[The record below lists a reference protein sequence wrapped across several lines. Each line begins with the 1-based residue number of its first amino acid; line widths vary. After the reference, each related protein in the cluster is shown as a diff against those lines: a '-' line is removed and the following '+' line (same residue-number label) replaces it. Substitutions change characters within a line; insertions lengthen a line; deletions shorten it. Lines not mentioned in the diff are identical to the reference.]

1 MLKSLEPILDG
12 SPQLVHFELKSPSDL
27 AAAVSAPVTEIATIF
42 LLDKA
47 ESFDDNL
54 SSFAEILAKH
64 AEGFRGC
71 AHSWI
76 LEDVQHESL
85 GPGVKGRACIM
96 AIGWSSI
103 AAHLAFKK
111 TSAFQKGLELLSDAR
126 GSEIHHTI
134 FSEA

>member
-12 SPQLVHFELKSPSDL
+12 SPQLDHFELKSPSNL
-27 AAAVSAPVTEIATIF
+27 TAAVSAPVTEIATVF
-42 LLDKA
+42 LLEKTK
-47 ESFDDNL
+47 SFDENL
-54 SSFAEILAKH
+54 SSFAKIVDEH
-64 AEGFRGC
+64 AEGASGC

-85 GPGVKGRACIM
+85 GAGVNGRACLL

-103 AAHLAFKK
+103 SAHLAFKE
-111 TSAFQKGLELLSDAR
+111 TSAFRKGVELLKNAR

-134 FSEA
+134 FSPI